1 MIFLRKF
8 KKFVAHF
15 FGVLNTKTLI
25 DGQMVYAFVKTQ
37 RRDSNT

>member
-15 FGVLNTKTLI
+15 FTVFINGPQINE
-25 DGQMVYAFVKTQ
+25 QMIYVFVETSK
-37 RRDSNT
+37 RKK

>member
-15 FGVLNTKTLI
+15 FRVLINKPQTKE
-25 DGQMVYAFVKTQ
+25 QMIYVLVETSK
-37 RRDSNT
+37 RKK

>member
-15 FGVLNTKTLI
+15 FGVLNAKTLI
-25 DGQMVYAFVKTQ
+25 DEQMVYSFVETSKK
-37 RRDSNT
+37 R

>member
-15 FGVLNTKTLI
+15 FTVLISKPVNNE
-25 DGQMVYAFVKTQ
+25 QMIYSFVETSK
-37 RRDSNT
+37 RRK